1 MTRGSD
7 IASERRILIGRM
19 IGAFGVTG
27 EIKCQSF
34 AKPEQQLLKYKPLIL
49 LHNGVERVLDQLS
62 GRMMAKGLVVRLAEI
77 TDRDA
82 AQALHGAEI
91 WITRSQLPAPKD
103 GEFYWVDLEG
113 LRVVNREGIS
123 LGTVSH
129 LFETPANPILVT
141 QGERERLI
149 PFLMDRFIDA
159 VDIEAGEV
167 RVDWDADF

>member
-1 MTRGSD
+1 
-7 IASERRILIGRM
+7 
-19 IGAFGVTG
+19 
-27 EIKCQSF
+27 
-34 AKPEQQLLKYKPLIL
+34 
-49 LHNGVERVLDQLS
+49 
-62 GRMMAKGLVVRLAEI
+62 
-77 TDRDA
+77 
-82 AQALHGAEI
+82 
-91 WITRSQLPAPKD
+91 
-103 GEFYWVDLEG
+103 LEG

>member
-1 MTRGSD
+1 MTRGPD
-7 IASERRILIGRM
+7 IAPERRILIARM
-19 IGAFGVTG
+19 IGAFGISG

-34 AKPEQQLLKYKPLIL
+34 ANPEQQLLKYKPLIMV
-49 LHNGVERVLDQLS
+49 HNGVERILDSLS
-62 GRMMAKGLVVRLAEI
+62 GRMMAKGLVIRLPEI

-82 AQALHGAEI
+82 AQALHGAEL

-129 LFETPANPILVT
+129 LFDTPANPILVA
-141 QGERERLI
+141 QGERDRLI